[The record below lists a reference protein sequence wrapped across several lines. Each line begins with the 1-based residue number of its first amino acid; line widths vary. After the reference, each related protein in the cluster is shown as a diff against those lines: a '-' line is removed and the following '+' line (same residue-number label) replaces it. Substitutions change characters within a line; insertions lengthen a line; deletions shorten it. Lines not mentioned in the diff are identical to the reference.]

1 MHSTAMKNTINDT
14 TLSEPIKTSRVGR
27 LPITIPSGVT
37 VSIKDNE
44 VSVQGAKG
52 KLVKA
57 FNSAVLIELKDQQIF
72 FSPRNNSRFAK
83 AMQGT
88 ARSIVASMIKGVQ
101 QLFSKNLEINGTGY
115 RAVLKGKVLELFLGK
130 SHSDQ
135 YIVPEGIILTITDNT
150 KIKVEGADLALLGQV
165 AADIFHFKKVEPYK
179 AKGVT
184 IVGQYVYR
192 KEGKKSS

>member
-1 MHSTAMKNTINDT
+1 MKHITKET
-14 TLSEPIKTSRVGR
+14 PVAKSIKTSRVGR
-27 LPITIPSGVT
+27 APVLIPGGVT
-37 VSIKDNE
+37 VSVQDNQ
-44 VSVQGAKG
+44 VTVKGPHG
-52 KLVKA
+52 KLTKT
-57 FNSAVLIELKDQQIF
+57 FDPAVLISIQEQQVIF
-72 FSPRNNSRFAK
+72 APRDGSRFAK

-88 ARSIVASMIKGVQ
+88 ARSIVASMVKGVQ

-115 RAVLKGKVLELFLGK
+115 RAVLKGKILELFLGK

-135 YIVPEGIILTITDNT
+135 YLVPEGIVLTVTDNT
-150 KIKVEGADLALLGQV
+150 KIKVEGISLEQVGKV

-184 IVGQYVYR
+184 IVGQYVHR